1 MCSLGKAGFLTYIS
15 YKLSKAGFLT
25 YISYK
30 LSKAGFLT
38 YISYKLSKALLSS
51 CLKAKKINKELL
63 AKLDFR

>member
-15 YKLSKAGFLT
+15 YKLSKAGFL
-25 YISYK
+25 I
-30 LSKAGFLT
+30 